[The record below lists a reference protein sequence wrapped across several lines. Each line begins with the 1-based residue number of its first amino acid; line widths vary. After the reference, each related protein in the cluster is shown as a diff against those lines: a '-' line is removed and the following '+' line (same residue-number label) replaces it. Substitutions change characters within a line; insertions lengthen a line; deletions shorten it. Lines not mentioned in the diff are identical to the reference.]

1 MGALDEELDRLGLR
15 QFLDGSMPEVGL
27 GQRERWD
34 GEDVL
39 AAHVQRFPAR
49 HQLRQ
54 LGAVTEQLCH
64 GGRRHRHLLEVVEQ
78 QQHLLRSDLPLE
90 IVEQRPI
97 GPFPEAD
104 RSGGDREDG
113 LEVACCRQVDEV
125 DAIFEVVER

>member
-15 QFLDGSMPEVGL
+15 QFLDGSVPEVGL

-54 LGAVTEQLCH
+54 LGTVMEQLCH

-78 QQHLLRSDLPLE
+78 QQHSL
-90 IVEQRPI
+90 
-97 GPFPEAD
+97 FPEVIDQCLDGTPVAD
-104 RSGGDREDG
+104 
-113 LEVACCRQVDEV
+113 
-125 DAIFEVVER
+125 